1 MKKNILYI
9 MIFMQ
14 LLFCSCNKWLDIT
27 PQTEIPTK
35 DMFQKEQG
43 YEDAIIGC
51 YIKMADNS
59 LYGLTLSIREIES
72 MAQMWGNLDEANQK
86 DLISL
91 KNFDF
96 EAASAQSKF
105 RAVYQNL
112 YNIISQAN
120 IILENIEESGNVIKS
135 KTKRDIIKGEA
146 LAIRAFCHFDLLR
159 IFGQVPMGAS
169 VNVSLPYSEKTGIEG
184 AEHFT
189 FAAYSEKVKKDI
201 NDAVTLMASDPVKTY
216 GVAKLNSFSATTDYD
231 LDEFLTFR
239 RFRLNYFAAKALQ
252 ARICLYLGDNATA
265 NQAALEVINA
275 KDKDSKEAISLST
288 DADFVAFNNALPT
301 ETIFGLSKSAL
312 ENMQTEIRLLKL
324 GKNQKKELFT
334 GRNTASNNRFNL
346 VWGKGV
352 ENVGSEYDILN
363 KYVQNKDQSE
373 NKSES
378 FKIQNRWFIP
388 ILRLSEMYLIAMESS
403 TNLAQIN
410 ELYKTYMLARNEQ
423 VDGFEGIESAKEE
436 ILNEY
441 RREFFAEGQM
451 FFTYKRLN
459 SSKMLWSNA
468 KILEVNYI
476 MPVPKSEIKK

>member
-9 MIFMQ
+9 MIFVQ
-14 LLFCSCNKWLDIT
+14 LLFCSCNKWLNIT
-27 PQTEIPTK
+27 PQTEIPAK

-43 YEDAIIGC
+43 YEDVIIGC
-51 YIKMADNS
+51 YIKMADND
-59 LYGLTLSIREIES
+59 LYGLSLSIKEIEV
-72 MAQMWGNLDEANQK
+72 MAQMWGKLDENNQK

-96 EAASAQSKF
+96 EAASAQNKF
-105 RAVYQNL
+105 KNVYQKL
-112 YNIISQAN
+112 YNVISQAN
-120 IILENIEESGNVIKS
+120 TILENIEESGSVIKS
-135 KTKRDIIKGEA
+135 KSKRDIIKGEA
-146 LAIRAFCHFDLLR
+146 LAIRALCHFDLLR
-159 IFGQVPMGAS
+159 IFGQVPVGANI
-169 VNVSLPYSEKTGIEG
+169 NVSLPYSEKTGTEG
-184 AEHFT
+184 ADLFT
-189 FAAYSEKVKKDI
+189 FSAYSEKVKRDI
-201 NDAVTLMASDPVKTY
+201 NQAVILLATDPVKTY
-216 GVAKLNSFSATTDYD
+216 GVAKLNSFSATTDYEVED
-231 LDEFLTFR
+231 FLICR
-239 RFRLNYFAAKALQ
+239 RFRLNYFAVKALQ
-252 ARICLYLGDNATA
+252 ARISLYLGDKATA

-288 DADFVAFNNALPT
+288 DADFIAFNNALPT

-346 VWGKGV
+346 VWGKNV
-352 ENVGSEYDILN
+352 DQVGSEYDILN

-378 FKIQNRWFIP
+378 YKIQNRWFVP
-388 ILRLSEMYLIAMESS
+388 MLRLSEMYLIAMESS
-403 TNLAQIN
+403 NNLAQIN

-423 VDGFEGIESAKEE
+423 VEGFDGIESAKEE
-436 ILNEY
+436 IVNEY

-459 SSKMLWSNA
+459 SSKMLWTNA
-468 KILEVNYI
+468 KILESNYI
-476 MPVPKSEIKK
+476 MPIPKSENKK